1 MPQPGV
7 AFLTLAAG
15 FFPGC
20 WGARPEVFWRAGE
33 AIGCDLPRLTV
44 DSPITTEGRGSFSA
58 RCEPHP
64 GKRVV
69 LVVVNVEFFEMFKNW
84 LGYAQSFLSQKTEHL
99 HVVAEQE
106 GVVGNLSTLLHGR
119 GLDYTLDTPSS
130 FNAPWGTKEYGKIV
144 LKTPDRILDLVEKGC
159 TVLYADIDAV
169 WRKDPFHDISA
180 AGDGDVYL
188 TDNRPP
194 RKNFC
199 GCFIYAQASCG
210 AQILLRSWVT
220 LKEGCHHN
228 QEPFNDA
235 IQAEKDR
242 FHLKVLPA
250 RNFPPGKVPRVILG
264 SGKNATVRHVNF
276 HIGYENK
283 VEALRKLGL
292 WHPEAADE

>member
-1 MPQPGV
+1 MPLRGV
-7 AFLTLAAG
+7 AFLTCAAG
-15 FFPGC
+15 LLPVC
-20 WGARPEVFWRAGE
+20 WGARPEVLWRAGE
-33 AIGCDLPRLTV
+33 ASGCDLPPLAADT
-44 DSPITTEGRGSFSA
+44 PITTEGRGSFSA

-84 LGYAQSFLSQKTEHL
+84 LGYAQSFLSHKTEHL
-99 HVVAEQE
+99 YVVAEQE

-119 GLDYTLDTPSS
+119 GLDYTLETPSS
-130 FNAPWGTKEYGKIV
+130 FNAPWGSKEYGKLV
-144 LKTPDRILDLVEKGC
+144 LKTPDRILELVEQGC

-169 WRKDPFHDISA
+169 WKKDPFHDISA

-188 TDNRPP
+188 TDNRPH
-194 RKNFC
+194 KKHFC

-210 AQILLRSWVT
+210 AQRLLRTWST
-220 LKEGCHHN
+220 LKEGREHN

-235 IQAEKDR
+235 IHLEKHR

-250 RNFPPGKVPRVILG
+250 GHFPPGNARGIL
-264 SGKNATVRHVNF
+264 KDDPNVTVRHVNF
-276 HIGYENK
+276 HIGYEK
-283 VEALRKLGL
+283 KWKALRKLGL